1 MTGDGGAADAID
13 EIREKWE
20 AIRPDLDYGSI
31 EIVGRLLRA
40 ATVIDRETGAY
51 LADTGLNRGEFD
63 VLTALRRAGEPQ
75 TPGSL
80 RTVSLASAAAITK
93 RVHSLEQAGLVERR
107 PNPDDGRGAL
117 VSLTPR
123 GQAVIDQ
130 AFPGVLAIER
140 RLLAG
145 LSPVQRSRAVAV
157 LRQVLRSAENEAPA
171 VS

>member
-1 MTGDGGAADAID
+1 MTRDGAAADAID

-20 AIRPDLDYGSI
+20 AIRPDLDYDTI

-40 ATVIDRETGAY
+40 ATVIDRETGVY
-51 LADTGLNRGEFD
+51 LAAAGLNRGEFD

-93 RVHSLEQAGLVERR
+93 RVQSLERAGLVERH

-117 VSLTPR
+117 VYLTSR
-123 GQAVIDQ
+123 GQAAVDQ
-130 AFPGVLAIER
+130 AFPDMLAIER

-145 LSPVQRSRAVAV
+145 LSPAQRSRAIAV
-157 LRQVLRSAENEAPA
+157 LRQVLHSAETEAPT
-171 VS
+171 SS